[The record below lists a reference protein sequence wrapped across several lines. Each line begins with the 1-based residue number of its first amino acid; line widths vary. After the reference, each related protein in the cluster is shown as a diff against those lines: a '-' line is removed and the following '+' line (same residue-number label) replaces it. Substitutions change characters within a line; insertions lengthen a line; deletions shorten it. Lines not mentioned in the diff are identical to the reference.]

1 MISQS
6 CAKCQC
12 HYYVYDMCVI
22 VCSEF
27 WALFLFYIA
36 FCWSDIVGCLSM
48 CCVFMWWPPN
58 TCQVLV
64 TCFYQRYDE
73 PVYFLLANICVEKI
87 TGSWEHA
94 WKLVSTD
101 FMFVNIFLHSSLL
114 LAASLWRRLSSTSF
128 DPVSALQL
136 ATCVASEPSSPSCVD
151 RLCWPRFIS
160 YQTRL

>member
-1 MISQS
+1 MSLLCVRYVCHRLFGILGAISVLH
-6 CAKCQC
+6 CLLLEW
-12 HYYVYDMCVI
+12 HRPVFVCV
-22 VCSEF
+22 V
-27 WALFLFYIA
+27 FL
-36 FCWSDIVGCLSM
+36 CDD
-48 CCVFMWWPPN
+48 PPV
-58 TCQVLV
+58 CQVLV

-136 ATCVASEPSSPSCVD
+136 ATCVEGERASDASSSSSSSSCVD
-151 RLCWPRFIS
+151 RLCWPRLIS